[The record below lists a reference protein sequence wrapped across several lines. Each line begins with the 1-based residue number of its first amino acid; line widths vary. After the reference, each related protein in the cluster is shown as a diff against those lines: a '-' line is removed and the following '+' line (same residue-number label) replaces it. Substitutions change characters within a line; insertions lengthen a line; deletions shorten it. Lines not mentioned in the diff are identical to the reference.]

1 MTKRVARRTR
11 RLSTMTPMSSFIV
24 VGTLSRPRGM
34 TSLKKLT
41 KTEVETK
48 METRKETFSPDCN
61 GTRKTS
67 VFMKDVSTMGITR
80 HTV

>member
-1 MTKRVARRTR
+1 MTNKVARSTR
-11 RLSTMTPMSSFIV
+11 RLWTTTPMSSFIV
-24 VGTLSRPRGM
+24 AGTLSRPRGM

-48 METRKETFSPDCN
+48 MDTGKETFSPDCS
-61 GTRKTS
+61 GTRKTR
-67 VFMKDVSTMGITR
+67 VFMKDVSTMGSTR